1 MDLKRTDVSPAEA
14 LKALFAGL
22 RLSLSNPAVR
32 KRIAIGLLL
41 NSVVFALMIWGLISG
56 SFWLVDELIALA
68 PTGEG
73 FWAEVLG
80 GALTSVGWL
89 LRIAAVVGSLFAAP
103 VLFNLGASLLMPIFY
118 ERIFMTARS
127 ATTSVEESGFDAAAL
142 ARIVAV
148 EVRRMARF
156 LLLSAAA
163 LSLNLIP
170 VVGSGLYI
178 VIQFLLASSAMGWDL
193 LSHHFELHDLDY
205 AQQKAW
211 IRANRPLVLA
221 LGAGATALCAIP
233 VLQLLFITTNVAG
246 AGVLSARLDG
256 LSSEA

>member
-1 MDLKRTDVSPAEA
+1 MEVDEAHTRSHHEAMDLKRTDVSPAEA

-127 ATTSVEESGFDAAAL
+127 ATTSVE
-142 ARIVAV
+142 
-148 EVRRMARF
+148 
-156 LLLSAAA
+156 
-163 LSLNLIP
+163 
-170 VVGSGLYI
+170 
-178 VIQFLLASSAMGWDL
+178 
-193 LSHHFELHDLDY
+193 
-205 AQQKAW
+205 
-211 IRANRPLVLA
+211 
-221 LGAGATALCAIP
+221 
-233 VLQLLFITTNVAG
+233 
-246 AGVLSARLDG
+246 
-256 LSSEA
+256 